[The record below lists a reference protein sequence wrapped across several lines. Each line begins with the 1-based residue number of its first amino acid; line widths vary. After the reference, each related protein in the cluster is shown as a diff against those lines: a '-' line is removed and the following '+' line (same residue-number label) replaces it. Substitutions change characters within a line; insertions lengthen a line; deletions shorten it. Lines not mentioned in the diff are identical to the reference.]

1 MFSVACATVDNRD
14 PFEGMNRKVMAFNDE
29 ADRLILKPL
38 AKGYINITSEP
49 VRRSVSNFYDN
60 FAYPITIL
68 NQFLQGKVRLGFRDL
83 GRFVVNT
90 TLGLLG
96 FFDVAT
102 KFGLEQHDE
111 DFGQTL
117 GVWGVNSGAYF
128 VIPLWGPVTTRSGVG
143 DIASFYTHP
152 VQFVEDEYVRYG
164 LFIVWAIQTRA
175 SLLEAEEL
183 ITGDRYLFIRDAF
196 LQRREF
202 LVNDGVIEEDP
213 FLDDME

>member
-1 MFSVACATVDNRD
+1 M
-14 PFEGMNRKVMAFNDE
+14 
-29 ADRLILKPL
+29 
-38 AKGYINITSEP
+38 
-49 VRRSVSNFYDN
+49 
-60 FAYPITIL
+60 
-68 NQFLQGKVRLGFRDL
+68 
-83 GRFVVNT
+83 VNT
-90 TLGLLG
+90 TLGILG

-117 GVWGVNSGAYF
+117 AVWGFDSGAYF
-128 VIPLWGPVTTRSGVG
+128 VVPLWGPATTRSGVG

-152 VQFVEDEYVRYG
+152 IQFIEDEYVRYG
-164 LFIVWAIQTRA
+164 LFIGWAIQTRA

-202 LVNDGVIEEDP
+202 LVNDGVIEDDP